1 MKKYYIAAIFF
12 FISITSFVFLQN
24 QEKCFSFVETQVS
37 WNSMSGILQDG
48 ENIEVWEWY
57 YNCHE
62 VARWDIVIYQT
73 VSRGQLVKE
82 IKVLPW
88 DRLQAD
94 FENGYLK
101 VNAEV
106 LSNYAWEKYI
116 FTRWELTFM
125 QLYFPDGQMK
135 EKNYFIF
142 WTTVS
147 GWYDSRKIAWITKE
161 SLVWK
166 VFLKK

>member
-1 MKKYYIAAIFF
+1 MKKYYIVTICF
-12 FISITSFVFLQN
+12 FIWITSFVFLQN

-37 WNSMSGILQDG
+37 WNSMSGILKDG
-48 ENIEVWEWY
+48 EYIEVWEWY
-57 YNCHE
+57 YNCYE
-62 VARWDIVIYQT
+62 VARWDIIIYQT

-94 FENGYLK
+94 FVRGYLG
-101 VNAEV
+101 VNGEI

-116 FTRWELTFM
+116 FTQWELAFM
-125 QLYFPDGQMK
+125 QLYFQNGKMK
-135 EKNYFIF
+135 EDTYFIF

-147 GWYDSRKIAWITKE
+147 GGYDSRKFAWITKGD
-161 SLVWK
+161 LIWK
-166 VFLKK
+166 VFLKN

>member
-1 MKKYYIAAIFF
+1 MKKYYIVAIFF
-12 FISITSFVFLQN
+12 FIWITSFVFLQN

-48 ENIEVWEWY
+48 ESIEVWKWY

-88 DRLQAD
+88 DKLQAD

-106 LSNYAWEKYI
+106 LSNYAGEKYI
-116 FTRWELTFM
+116 FTRWELRFM
-125 QLYFPDGQMK
+125 QLYFPDGKMK
-135 EKNYFIF
+135 EANYFIF
-142 WTTVS
+142 WTSPS
-147 GWYDSRKIAWITKE
+147 GWYDSRKFAWITKE
-161 SLVWK
+161 NLIWK